1 MGDSAKT
8 SGLAVL
14 AEMAPVSLVCP
25 GHSQPETSH
34 DFTLLNDICW
44 TFLVDIYAHQKVSK
58 RTSELFGYTKGL
70 SSELFAHPGWVR

>member
-34 DFTLLNDICW
+34 DFTL
-44 TFLVDIYAHQKVSK
+44 TFIGHLC
-58 RTSELFGYTKGL
+58 
-70 SSELFAHPGWVR
+70 